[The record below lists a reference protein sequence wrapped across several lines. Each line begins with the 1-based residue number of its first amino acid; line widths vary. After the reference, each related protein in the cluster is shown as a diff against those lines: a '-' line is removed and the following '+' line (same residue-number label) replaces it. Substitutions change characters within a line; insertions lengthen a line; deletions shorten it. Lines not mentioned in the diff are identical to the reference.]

1 MAFSNPITLGRPLT
15 PSELADNFEL
25 SQSLHDAALVARDQA
40 VSAAGIYATTGA
52 GIAATTNGQYFC
64 VPSVDVEIYLV
75 LYRNNAGSAL
85 AVSIYP
91 SAAAVDAAI
100 AAAEAAAGV
109 TDYATLTEISTHA
122 GTNVLPVND
131 GTAKKTTLA
140 KVLAWIVAQA
150 NTWTGRQTFG
160 AGVVEKH
167 AAVAASSIDLA
178 LASWFSKTISGA
190 TTFTLANVPASGN
203 AVSFI
208 LELTNGGS
216 AVVTWWAGVK
226 WAGGTAPTLTA
237 SGRDVLGFF
246 TRDGGTTWTGLVLGA
261 DVK

>member
-64 VPSVDVEIYLV
+64 VPSVDSAEYLV
-75 LYRNNAGSAL
+75 LYRNSAGTAL
-85 AVSIYP
+85 EVSTYP

-100 AAAEAAAGV
+100 AAAGV
-109 TDYATLTEISTHA
+109 TDYATLTEVTA
-122 GTNVLPVND
+122 NTGTDILPVND
-131 GTAKKTTLA
+131 GAAKKTTLA
-140 KVLAWIVAQA
+140 KVLAWIAAQA
-150 NTWTGRQTFG
+150 NTWAARQTFG